1 MSVPLAIESLET
13 LDPELSKYVS
23 EVDGKFVFDN
33 DQFKRGLVA
42 EREISAGLRN
52 ELNTW
57 KGLGMSI
64 DQIKE
69 FAALGKTPAE
79 LSAALAANNNAS
91 SVDRTEYLK
100 LQKEL
105 EEVRKFQNMYEEER
119 KKVRE
124 NTRDSAVRK
133 LIADL
138 PDEVDKER
146 LTSLAEEVLFGRFEL
161 NEAGDALNAVGDK
174 LPADYLAEFA
184 KKHGLLK
191 PSTPGIAKPG
201 SASIAQAGNAA
212 AFKAAKESGDIDGA
226 ILNAPVIE

>member
-23 EVDGKFVFDN
+23 KVDGKFVFDN

-79 LSAALAANNNAS
+79 LSAALASNNNAS

-226 ILNAPVIE
+226 IQNAPVIE